1 MNIANLDK
9 NFTVESDLGKHDI
22 VWYDVQSEPFE
33 IYGLVA
39 DAEKPFSRMPRSV
52 ASLASEN
59 VGILCER
66 PAGGRIRFSTD
77 SPYIAIKA
85 VMPYVEPMAHMTLTG
100 SAGFDLY
107 VDENGKSE
115 YACTFVPPANM
126 KDGYE
131 CVRDMYPATRREL
144 GDSICYTINMPLYN
158 EVSKVYIGIKQGS
171 KLGGGAKYRKVAP
184 VVYYGSSITQGAC
197 ATRPGNAYQAMISR
211 KYNVDFR
218 NFGFSGNCKGE
229 AVLATYFSGLDTS
242 VFVCDYDHN
251 TPNAEHLENTYFPF
265 YEEYRKKQ
273 PNTPYIMVTRV
284 DCLWNSVGMI
294 NACREVI
301 HNAYLKAKAQG
312 DENVYFIDG
321 SEIFKGAQR
330 GSCLADGGHPTDIGF
345 LRMSESIG
353 SLVGKLIKYK

>member
-1 MNIANLDK
+1 MGIANLDK
-9 NFTVESDLGKHDI
+9 NFTVESDLGKDDI
-22 VWYDVQSEPFE
+22 AWYNVKSEPFE
-33 IYGLVA
+33 IYGLA
-39 DAEKPFSRMPRSV
+39 NDAEKPFSRMPRSI

-66 PAGGRIRFSTD
+66 PSGGRIRFSTD

-85 VMPYVEPMAHMTLTG
+85 VMPYVEYMGHMALAG
-100 SAGFDLY
+100 AAGFDLY
-107 VDENGKSE
+107 VDENGDSE

-126 KDGYE
+126 TNGYE
-131 CVRDMYPATRREL
+131 CLREMWPATRRDVGENV
-144 GDSICYTINMPLYN
+144 CYTVNMPLYN
-158 EVSKVYIGIKQGS
+158 EVSEIYIGIKQGS
-171 KLGGGAKYRKVAP
+171 KLGCGAKYREVAP

-197 ATRPGNAYQAMISR
+197 ATRPGNSYQAMISR
-211 KYNVDFR
+211 EYNVDFR

-229 AVLATYFSGLDTS
+229 TVLATYFSGLETS

-251 TPNAEHLENTYFPF
+251 TPNVEHLENTYFAF

-284 DCLWNSVGMI
+284 DCLWNSERHI
-294 NACREVI
+294 DACRNVI
-301 HNAYLKAKAQG
+301 HNAYLKARSLG

-321 SEIFKGAQR
+321 GKIFEGAQR

-345 LRMSESIG
+345 LRMADVIG
-353 SLVGKLIKYK
+353 SAVGKILNEK